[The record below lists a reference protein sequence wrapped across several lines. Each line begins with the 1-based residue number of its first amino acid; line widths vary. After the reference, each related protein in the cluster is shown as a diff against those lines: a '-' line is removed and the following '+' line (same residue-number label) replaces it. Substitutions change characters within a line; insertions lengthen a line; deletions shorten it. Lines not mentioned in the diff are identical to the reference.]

1 MQARKAFCETNYFNS
16 FVHVSPATVR
26 CRRWSVEWGGV
37 QTAECEDNEDSRVF
51 VGIVMCRVWRSA
63 GCQVQSVKC
72 KA

>member
-1 MQARKAFCETNYFNS
+1 MFPLLLYAVDGGVWNG
-16 FVHVSPATVR
+16 
-26 CRRWSVEWGGV
+26 GGV